1 MIYDLWR
8 RRGEECAGDA
18 LRADPSAAG
27 QIVSEDEV
35 AGVLDY
41 LGLWGDDQVDDEL
54 RAGDHRE
61 ATLERREDVR
71 VALDHAIAQVRE
83 VPYAAVLE
91 VDLNRGQRL
100 WRELRESRRCSRCT
114 KCWAA
119 APCGHA

>member
-1 MIYDLWR
+1 MIHDLSRWR

-54 RAGDHRE
+54 RAAGLDATEEHRAAVRAAARE
-61 ATLERREDVR
+61 GYTERMERR
-71 VALDHAIAQVRE
+71 A
-83 VPYAAVLE
+83 
-91 VDLNRGQRL
+91 
-100 WRELRESRRCSRCT
+100 
-114 KCWAA
+114 
-119 APCGHA
+119 